1 MDVTV
6 EGHTITAEEFQAG
19 HWTPVLYKAYAS
31 RPASLTKP
39 LHYPIDTSEANPDA
53 KNAARVAA
61 AATGGGKTPVRLPPV
76 TKDARLAAQ
85 RSKQLPPLPP
95 NAIRVVVRPR
105 GEIRLREV
113 PTPRLIKAV
122 QAALRIALP
131 EDFCLRIHPT
141 NNTFTAATRHS
152 PTAETLK
159 TLTSLT
165 IGGHTYQCVAYVAPP
180 PGATRGVISNACD
193 DETPAQLYQDLPTQH
208 KQAWTVPLN
217 QGWGPPPTSSEHA
230 SSLTTTSTLQGD
242 LAKSREEV
250 AAAKAEA
257 QAARAEAAALREH
270 IAKLE
275 AQISTLAT
283 GLPALPNPTPN
294 ASQPPPPNPPT
305 APVLPNHLN
314 PDIYANSLELDAD
327 AELPQQSSQCI
338 TPDASTPASV
348 ADIPTLLES
357 FTARFEEKLQEALS
371 SINQECNA
379 LKDALIRV
387 TKDNEALNH
396 RFDALTQGFTDRYN
410 DLEFQLNSLSSRLP
424 NRDLAPS
431 RRKKPKATDGQGSS
445 AIPVADH
452 DPLPGATA
460 PPLIDSHDGSS

>member
-1 MDVTV
+1 MQQR
-6 EGHTITAEEFQAG
+6 E
-19 HWTPVLYKAYAS
+19 PVAHVDNF
-31 RPASLTKP
+31 P
-39 LHYPIDTSEANPDA
+39 
-53 KNAARVAA
+53 
-61 AATGGGKTPVRLPPV
+61 
-76 TKDARLAAQ
+76 
-85 RSKQLPPLPP
+85 QLSP
-95 NAIRVVVRPR
+95 
-105 GEIRLREV
+105 G
-113 PTPRLIKAV
+113 PT
-122 QAALRIALP
+122 Q
-131 EDFCLRIHPT
+131 
-141 NNTFTAATRHS
+141 
-152 PTAETLK
+152 
-159 TLTSLT
+159 
-165 IGGHTYQCVAYVAPP
+165 
-180 PGATRGVISNACD
+180 
-193 DETPAQLYQDLPTQH
+193 PTQH

-217 QGWGPPPTSSEHA
+217 QGWGPPPTSSKHA

-283 GLPALPNPTPN
+283 GLPALPTPTPN

-387 TKDNEALNH
+387 TQDNEALNH

-460 PPLIDSHDGSS
+460 PPLIDSHDGSSKP